1 MTATP
6 GGPRTGAPIS
16 TWSLDEDESR
26 HTGDSLVEVRQPITR
41 HRARVLALAGVI
53 TFFAVWCV
61 LSYANIVPTVI
72 LPSPTEVLRA
82 FPVLHFQEA
91 LVRSIGGS
99 LYRVYMGFL
108 LAAVVA
114 IPLGLL
120 MGTFPA
126 IKHFFNPLLDPL
138 RFLPISALVPLFI
151 VWFGI
156 DEMQKIV
163 FLFVGIVVYLL
174 PLVVEAVENVD
185 DVYLQTAT
193 TLGATKG
200 QLIRHVLIPGSL
212 PAIGEALRVMNGIGW
227 TYVILAEVI
236 NARYGLGYLITAAGK
251 RSNVDQIFA
260 LVAVILVIGVVTDW
274 MIRMINKALFAWN
287 E

>member
-1 MTATP
+1 
-6 GGPRTGAPIS
+6 
-16 TWSLDEDESR
+16 LN
-26 HTGDSLVEVRQPITR
+26 VREPITT
-41 HRARVLALAGVI
+41 HRARMLAAGGVA
-53 TFFAVWCV
+53 TFFVGWCV
-61 LSYANIVPTVI
+61 LSYANLVPTVI

-82 FPVLHFQEA
+82 FPVLHFEEA
-91 LVRSIGGS
+91 LVRSIGRS
-99 LYRVYMGFL
+99 LYRVYMGFA

-120 MGTFPA
+120 MGTFPPV
-126 IKHFFNPLLDPL
+126 KHFFQPLLDPL

-156 DEMQKIV
+156 DEMQKII

-193 TLGATKG
+193 TLGASRW
-200 QLIRHVLIPGSL
+200 QLVRHVLVPGSL

-227 TYVILAEVI
+227 TYVILAEIV
-236 NARYGLGYLITAAGK
+236 NARLGLGHIITVAGK
-251 RSNVDQIFA
+251 RSHVDQIFA
-260 LVAVILVIGVVTDW
+260 GVLVILFIGVVTDW
-274 MIRMINKALFAWN
+274 MIRVANKQLFAWKS
-287 E
+287 